1 MQKYIQAL
9 LTTVLLAMSTTT
21 SLVQADS
28 RHYNLDN
35 HQDYEHDP
43 RHDDS
48 QYLRQPEKSNPLKS
62 PITQRGNS
70 YNIPSYQDRRH
81 HDVKVVRPF
90 VPLHNGHVRFYR
102 DDDVYEW
109 LAFSAIAVKLLDNLN
124 EQQQREHEAA
134 QVRASMAPI
143 GQTIYWKNGN
153 ASGYMTPTRDGTDHA
168 GRYCREFQHQITI
181 GGQRLQRYSTAC
193 RQPGGSWKEISSGQ

>member
-1 MQKYIQAL
+1 MQKSIHAL
-9 LTTVLLAMSTTT
+9 LTAGLLAMSTTT

-48 QYLRQPEKSNPLKS
+48 HELRQPEKSNPLKS
-62 PITQRGNS
+62 AITQRGNS
-70 YNIPSYQDRRH
+70 DNIPSYRNRRH

-90 VPLHNGHVRFYR
+90 APLHNGHVRFYR

-109 LAFSAIAVKLLDNLN
+109 LALTTIGVKLLDNLN
-124 EQQQREHEAA
+124 AQQQREHEAA

-143 GQTIYWKNGN
+143 GDTIYWNNGN
-153 ASGYMTPTRDGTDHA
+153 ASGYVTPTRDGRNDA

-193 RQPGGSWKEISSGQ
+193 RLPGGSWKEISSGQ